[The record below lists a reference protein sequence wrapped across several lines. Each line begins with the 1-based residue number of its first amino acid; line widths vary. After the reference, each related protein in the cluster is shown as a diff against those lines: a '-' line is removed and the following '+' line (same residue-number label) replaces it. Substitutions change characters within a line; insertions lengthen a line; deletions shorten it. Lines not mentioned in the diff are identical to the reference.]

1 LFGSKINHHQITHT
15 MKTSVKLFL
24 ILMLLMTKATAQTPG
39 WQWLSRVG
47 GYSGNGN
54 GGGGPD
60 EWVKDIKTDAQGN
73 VYVCGRVCYG
83 ANFNGDTM
91 TTYQGYFSLF
101 MAKLNCAGD
110 LVWVKTAGTAAF
122 NSMEA
127 YGLALDN
134 YGNIYLTGYLI
145 AYPFNPTQLFDTLI
159 AEDTNDFFLAKFDTS
174 GNFKWAKIAGP
185 GQGILGTRGF
195 KIQITDDDMINV
207 SGVGGSS
214 GIFFPG
220 YNFNYSW
227 CFAARFDTSGNINR
241 FQNLGSVYG
250 PIMNDYKISPTGD
263 QYITGFFNS
272 DSMVIGDTTLYK
284 ITTVAGASD
293 LFLTKFDSSGN
304 FKWVKQI
311 SDSVPSGNQGYGIS
325 FDPPNILLVGAI
337 NASVTFDGFSF
348 INNYDT
354 SIYSNFPFIAKFNPS
369 GNCIWATNSHHKYVT
384 RATGGIT
391 TLSNGVSYYSGFFS
405 GPAKFGTDS
414 LSSNVLTDIFLAEV
428 SPSGVITSGTKITS
442 MGGGDEPQCMT
453 HDSSGNV
460 YIGGSYESILSING
474 VNYPF
479 EGGNSD
485 GFIAKWG
492 TNCTVGIAEQEALLK
507 ENLFLFPNPATSEIK
522 IQSKEQQIVTIEIF
536 DMVSKKIL
544 HKQVSGKEPTVQIDV
559 SSFSPG
565 MYVVKANGKTNM
577 LTAKFVKE

>member
-1 LFGSKINHHQITHT
+1 
-15 MKTSVKLFL
+15 MKTSVKLLL

-54 GGGGPD
+54 GAGGPD

-91 TTYQGYFSLF
+91 TTYQGYFTLF
-101 MAKLNCAGD
+101 LAKLNCAGD
-110 LVWVKTAGTAAF
+110 LVWVRTAGSTGNTADG
-122 NSMEA
+122 EA
-127 YGLALDN
+127 YGLALDD
-134 YGNIYLTGYLI
+134 YGNIYLTGYI
-145 AYPFNPTQLFDTLI
+145 SANQFSPTQFFDTLI
-159 AEDTNDFFLAKFDTS
+159 TEETHDFFLAKFDTS
-174 GNFKWAKIAGP
+174 GNYKWAKIAGSGP
-185 GQGILGTRGF
+185 GVTGTGGF

-207 SGVGGSS
+207 YGTGGGGSS
-214 GIFFPG
+214 GVFFPG
-220 YNFNYSW
+220 YNISLSW
-227 CFAARFDTSGNINR
+227 CFSARFDTSGNINR
-241 FQNLGSVYG
+241 LQNLGSVYG
-250 PIMNDYKISPTGD
+250 PRQNDYKISPTGD
-263 QYITGFFNS
+263 QYITGYFYL
-272 DSMVIGDTTLYK
+272 DSMAIGDTVLYK
-284 ITTVAGASD
+284 PYNAVCPTCSNI
-293 LFLTKFDSSGN
+293 FLVKFDSTGQFQWARNIGDTVYS
-304 FKWVKQI
+304 F
-311 SDSVPSGNQGYGIS
+311 NQGYGLSIFGS
-325 FDPPNILLVGAI
+325 DILLVGGLNTTANI
-337 NASVTFDGFSF
+337 DGFSPT
-348 INNYDT
+348 NSLSTN
-354 SIYSNFPFIAKFNPS
+354 IYMDVPFVAKFNTN
-369 GNCIWATNSHHKYVT
+369 GICTGLTNSQHKYVT

-428 SPSGVITSGTKITS
+428 SPSGVITSGTKIIS

-507 ENLFLFPNPATSEIK
+507 ENLFLFPNPAKNSVTLRYSARTGGIITITSAVG
-522 IQSKEQQIVTIEIF
+522 QIVYNEKVTTEGLSELSTQSWQPGIYF
-536 DMVSKKIL
+536 VTLQSNAGDCL
-544 HKQVSGKEPTVQIDV
+544 VQKLIII
-559 SSFSPG
+559 
-565 MYVVKANGKTNM
+565 K
-577 LTAKFVKE
+577 

>member
-1 LFGSKINHHQITHT
+1 
-15 MKTSVKLFL
+15 
-24 ILMLLMTKATAQTPG
+24 MLP
-39 WQWLSRVG
+39 SRFW
-47 GYSGNGN
+47 S
-54 GGGGPD
+54 
-60 EWVKDIKTDAQGN
+60 
-73 VYVCGRVCYG
+73 
-83 ANFNGDTM
+83 
-91 TTYQGYFSLF
+91 
-101 MAKLNCAGD
+101 
-110 LVWVKTAGTAAF
+110 
-122 NSMEA
+122 
-127 YGLALDN
+127 
-134 YGNIYLTGYLI
+134 
-145 AYPFNPTQLFDTLI
+145 
-159 AEDTNDFFLAKFDTS
+159 
-174 GNFKWAKIAGP
+174 
-185 GQGILGTRGF
+185 
-195 KIQITDDDMINV
+195 
-207 SGVGGSS
+207 
-214 GIFFPG
+214 
-220 YNFNYSW
+220 
-227 CFAARFDTSGNINR
+227 
-241 FQNLGSVYG
+241 
-250 PIMNDYKISPTGD
+250 
-263 QYITGFFNS
+263 
-272 DSMVIGDTTLYK
+272 
-284 ITTVAGASD
+284 
-293 LFLTKFDSSGN
+293 FLTKFDSSGN

-507 ENLFLFPNPATSEIK
+507 ENLFLFPNPAKNSVTLRYSARTGGIITITSAVG
-522 IQSKEQQIVTIEIF
+522 QIVYNEKVTTEGLSELSTQSWQPGIYF
-536 DMVSKKIL
+536 VTLQSNAGDCL
-544 HKQVSGKEPTVQIDV
+544 VQKLIII
-559 SSFSPG
+559 
-565 MYVVKANGKTNM
+565 K
-577 LTAKFVKE
+577 